1 VIKVSDDAGKRRLQ
15 FDGTITA
22 GNILTAA
29 AMLTGLLVWG
39 LRLEGRID
47 TEIVARSRLEV
58 EIDRRF
64 VSDAQRE
71 RDAFGQ
77 LRDGLRRIED
87 LLLAER
93 RTRVTT
99 P

>member
-1 VIKVSDDAGKRRLQ
+1 MSDDAGKRRLQ